1 MFNLG
6 AKMNNGKRKM
16 HQNSNLNNLV
26 EGWIF
31 NFIEVSPN
39 YYRIEGKDK
48 WGHFVSRTCSE
59 MELDET
65 LEKCLDDARAIQKQ
79 IQEN

>member
-1 MFNLG
+1 MSNE
-6 AKMNNGKRKM
+6 KRKI
-16 HQNSNLNNLV
+16 HQSSNLNNLV

-48 WGHFVSRTCSE
+48 WGHSVSRTCSE
-59 MELDET
+59 MALDET
-65 LEKCLDDARAIQKQ
+65 LEKCSDDARDIQKQ